1 MPVSVMWF
9 RRDLRLADN
18 PALAAAVNSGA
29 VLPLYVLDDALAG
42 PSGAPRLA
50 FRNRSLRSLDE
61 SIGGR
66 LVVRVGDPAMV
77 VPEVA
82 TSCGASAVFV
92 AEDFG
97 PYGRERD
104 AKVAANLGHIPLRA
118 VGSAYA
124 VPPGTVTKGDGTPF
138 KVFTPFS
145 RAWRAHGWGE
155 PVPAVDANAVAWVA
169 AKSAKITTDP
179 AVDAE
184 LPEAGEEAALARLE
198 WFLDERLAAYR
209 DDRNLPAE
217 DATSRLSPYLK
228 WGAVHPRTILAR
240 LGTGTGAD
248 TFRNELTWREF
259 YADVLFHRPD
269 SARKHWNASFD
280 AMPYAHG
287 ASASGLLAAWR
298 TGHTGY
304 PIVDA
309 GMRQLLGEGWMH
321 NRVRMVVASFFVK
334 DLHLQWTLG
343 ARHFMEHLVDGDLAS
358 NQHGWQWVNGSGT
371 DAAPYFRVFNPVSQG
386 QRFDPTGEY
395 VRRWIPEL
403 RGVRGTAVHDP
414 VALTALRGHLDAPVG
429 LGDYPL
435 PVVDHAVERVD
446 ALERYRSTRS

>member
-1 MPVSVMWF
+1 MT
-9 RRDLRLADN
+9 
-18 PALAAAVNSGA
+18 
-29 VLPLYVLDDALAG
+29 
-42 PSGAPRLA
+42 
-50 FRNRSLRSLDE
+50 
-61 SIGGR
+61 
-66 LVVRVGDPAMV
+66 V

-82 TSCGASAVFV
+82 AACGAGAVFV

-155 PVPAVDANAVAWVA
+155 PVPAVDAPRTEWV
-169 AKSAKITTDP
+169 SAKTSEIPADP
-179 AVDAE
+179 AVGAE
-184 LPEAGEEAALARLE
+184 LPPAGEQAALERLDR
-198 WFLDERLAAYR
+198 FLDDRLAAYR

-240 LGTGTGAD
+240 LGTGAGAD
-248 TFRNELTWREF
+248 TFRNELAWREF

-269 SARKHWNASFD
+269 SAREHWNPSFD

-287 ASASGLLAAWR
+287 ATATALLESWRSGR
-298 TGHTGY
+298 TGY

-309 GMRQLLGEGWMH
+309 GMRQLAGEGWMH
-321 NRVRMVVASFFVK
+321 NRVRMIVASFFVK
-334 DLHLQWTLG
+334 DLHLPWTLG
-343 ARHFMEHLVDGDLAS
+343 ARHFMEQLVDGDLAS

-403 RGVRGTAVHDP
+403 RGVRGAAIHDP
-414 VALTALRGHLDAPVG
+414 AALTALRGHLDAPVG

-435 PVVDHAVERVD
+435 AVVDHAVERVD